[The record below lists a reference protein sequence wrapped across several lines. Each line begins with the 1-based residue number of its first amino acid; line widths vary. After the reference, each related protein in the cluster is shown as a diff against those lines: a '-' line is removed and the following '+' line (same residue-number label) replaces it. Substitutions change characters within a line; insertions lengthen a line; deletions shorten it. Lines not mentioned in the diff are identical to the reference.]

1 MPVSVRVSNRRMPNV
16 RPMQTGGYEAVTGR
30 PDPNDAFP
38 TWMRGQQGGQAE
50 NRFGL
55 GANIALAQQGRAAT
69 DADYAAAAQEPRALG
84 APAQM
89 VRSLPNP
96 AWDAFFGAL
105 QNRGVERLQTGAAHR
120 GWGDAPGFFDTQG
133 TSGPMQGLMQSRPSL
148 APGNDFLGQFDE
160 GTANRAR
167 KAGQFG
173 RRAQ

>member
-1 MPVSVRVSNRRMPNV
+1 MPVRLRVSNRRMPNV
-16 RPMQTGGYEAVTGR
+16 RPMQTGGYEAVTGN

-38 TWMRGQQGGQAE
+38 TWARGQAGQPD
-50 NRFGL
+50 NRFAL
-55 GANIALAQQGRAAT
+55 GENIALAQQGRAAT
-69 DADYAAAAQEPRALG
+69 EADYTAASQEPRALG

-105 QNRGVERLQTGAAHR
+105 QNRGAERLQTGAAHR

-133 TSGPMQGLMQSRPSL
+133 MSGPMQGLMQSRPSL
-148 APGNDFLGQFDE
+148 APENDFLGQFDE

-167 KAGQFG
+167 KVGQLA